1 MNDLFPE
8 NILLL
13 KYEDL
18 VQDPEKN
25 FVTVLNFFK
34 LDNLIANNKFFFYQA
49 LEMSSPDQIKKIE
62 RLSGQ
67 SMSDGFLNK
76 SESQIQSG
84 KINNW
89 KNYLTEDIVKLF
101 EKRFS
106 DFNLDLKNFLC

>member
-13 KYEDL
+13 KYEDMI
-18 VQDPEKN
+18 QDPEKN

-34 LDNLIANNKFFFYQA
+34 LDNLITDHNKKFYQA

-62 RLSGQ
+62 KLSGT
-67 SMSDGFLNK
+67 SISHGFINK

-89 KNYLTEDIVKLF
+89 KNFLTKDIIKLF

-106 DFNLDLKNFLC
+106 DFNLDLKNI